1 MDFDFVNT
9 TLALMQDWFEKYK
22 NGVTEA
28 FLISIQ
34 NKPLEVLLFR
44 EIFEKKKSVDKAIDN
59 LNLFYGIEK
68 SQLDISLRF
77 LTIDWSHYV
86 NK

>member
-59 LNLFYGIEK
+59 INLFYGIEK